1 MNRLGKQ
8 QLTTG
13 EILSIDEMIKRFDRL
28 EMDDIRRVADLVLGN
43 GRSRV
48 TVVGP
53 FDEGAFDRYA
63 A

>member
-1 MNRLGKQ
+1 MNAIERFEA
-8 QLTTG
+8 LT
-13 EILSIDEMIKRFDRL
+13 
-28 EMDDIRRVADLVLGN
+28 MDDIRRVADEVLGT
-43 GRSRV
+43 GEWQT